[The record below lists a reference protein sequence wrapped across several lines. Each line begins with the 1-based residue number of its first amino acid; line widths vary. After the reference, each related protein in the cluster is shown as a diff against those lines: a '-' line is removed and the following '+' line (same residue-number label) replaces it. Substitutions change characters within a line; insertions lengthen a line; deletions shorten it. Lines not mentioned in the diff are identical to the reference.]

1 MILDACKDLGDGAIV
16 ECDVCIVGSGPA
28 GITLALE
35 LTRHGLQ
42 VIVLEAGGKRW
53 SGASQDFFS
62 GQVTGPYQNSLHVY
76 RHRRL
81 GGTSCVWGGR
91 FLPFDEIDFER
102 RDYVPDS
109 GWPITRAE
117 LMPYY
122 ERAHAWCHI
131 GSMTYD
137 ASTALPD
144 QAPEMIQGVH
154 DEEVLMTALER
165 WSLPTNFI
173 RDYSDQ
179 LRQSVNLRVFVNAA
193 CTAINL
199 DNDLET
205 VSSLKVCTSAK
216 KTFSAKARFFVL
228 AAGGVE
234 VPRLLLSSR
243 HQLPSG
249 IGNRHDLVGRYF
261 MEHCSGNISTADFSI
276 DPANIA
282 HGFYKDS
289 DGVYVRRR
297 CNISEAAQRRHSIP
311 NFSAFF
317 CHPHVADPDHGN
329 AILSAL
335 FLAKHFRGI
344 GQRIPPFL
352 ARSGLKQTDEGY
364 ALWLKHCRNIFL
376 GIPELSVYLP
386 RFAYLYFLKKRR
398 IPGLV
403 LPTRNAS
410 FSLWYQAELTPNR
423 DSRVMLDNDVDEY
436 GMRRIVMDF
445 HYNDNDISGIVKAH
459 QILDRHFRRN
469 EVGYLHFHRDD
480 FEADIREQLE
490 PAGGHLMGTTRMAD
504 DPKHGVVDSQCR
516 VFGTHNLFVASSAVF
531 PTSSHVNPTL
541 TIVALAARLADHLRK
556 VASATGHS
564 EPVTRAV
571 S

>member
-1 MILDACKDLGDGAIV
+1 MILDACKDLGDGANV

-35 LTRHGLQ
+35 LARHGLQ
-42 VIVLEAGGKRW
+42 VIVLEAGEKRW
-53 SGASQDFFS
+53 SRASQDFFC
-62 GQVTGPYQNSLHVY
+62 GQVTGPYQNSLHLY

-91 FLPFDEIDFER
+91 CLLFDQIDFER

-109 GWPITRAE
+109 GWPITLAE
-117 LMPYY
+117 MIPYY

-144 QAPEMIQGVH
+144 QAPEMIQGAP
-154 DEEVLMTALER
+154 DDEVLMTALER
-165 WSLPTNFI
+165 WSLPTNFA

-179 LRQSVNLRVFVNAA
+179 LRRSVNLRVFVNAV

-199 DNDLET
+199 EDDLET
-205 VSSLKVCTSAK
+205 VSSLKVCTSAG
-216 KTFSAKARFFVL
+216 KTFSARARFFVL
-228 AAGGVE
+228 AAGGIE
-234 VPRLLLSSR
+234 VPRLLLSSS

-261 MEHCSGNISTADFSI
+261 MEHCSGNISTAVFSI
-276 DPANIA
+276 DPSNIA

-317 CHPHVADPDHGN
+317 CHPHAADPDHGS

-335 FLAKHFRGI
+335 FFAKHFRGI

-352 ARSGLKQTDEGY
+352 ARPGSKKADHGY
-364 ALWLKHCRNIFL
+364 TLWLKHCRNIIL

-423 DSRVMLDNDVDEY
+423 DSRVMLDNDLDAC

-445 HYNDNDISGIVKAH
+445 HYNEIDISGIVKAH
-459 QILDRHFRRN
+459 QLLDRHFRRN

-480 FEADIREQLE
+480 VEADIREQLE

-516 VFGTHNLFVASSAVF
+516 VFGTHNLFVAGSAVF

-541 TIVALAARLADHLRK
+541 TIVALAVRLADDLQK
-556 VASATGHS
+556 EISATS
-564 EPVTRAV
+564 P
-571 S
+571 